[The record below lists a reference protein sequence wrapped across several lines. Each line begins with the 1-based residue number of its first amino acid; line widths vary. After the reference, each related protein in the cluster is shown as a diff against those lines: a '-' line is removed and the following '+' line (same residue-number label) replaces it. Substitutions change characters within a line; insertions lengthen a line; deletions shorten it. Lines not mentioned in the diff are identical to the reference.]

1 MVSAVRTH
9 PCRQLSY
16 TKQKQVL
23 TEEEEKEEEEE
34 EGNAVLAPPII
45 EISVHTPQISLKK
58 HSGAYRPYNHL
69 LGAHS

>member
-34 EGNAVLAPPII
+34 GNAVLAPPII
-45 EISVHTPQISLKK
+45 EISVHTPQISFFFKNTRGPTL
-58 HSGAYRPYNHL
+58 
-69 LGAHS
+69 